1 MNWKLKAAIQRACAT
16 LPVGRDAV
24 YYSLQRTFG
33 LLRDRN
39 APFRM
44 LRAAARIAKQLG
56 TQGFDLHGRR
66 VMEVG
71 TGWRVDVPIALYLC
85 GARSVVTYDIRR
97 LLKPNLVMS
106 AVATLASNPER
117 VKETLAPF
125 ADPRDIEERM
135 RRLAGAA
142 NALDVF
148 RIAGIEYRA
157 PADATRT
164 GLPDASVDLHLS
176 YTVLQ
181 HIPYLVLIELLRE
194 ASRVLAPGGVA
205 CHHVDL
211 SDQFAQADP
220 TISRAHFLR
229 YSEAEWAA
237 LSDNQF
243 AYHNRMRAAD
253 YERAYREAGHEILD
267 WMTHVDER
275 SHREI
280 AAGFPLAQPF
290 RGLPPEMLAVD
301 GLQVV
306 SRPIR

>member
-1 MNWKLKAAIQRACAT
+1 MNWRLKAAIQRACAT

-24 YYSLQRTFG
+24 YYSLQLTFG

-56 TQGFDLHGRR
+56 AQGFDLHGKR

-97 LLKPNLVMS
+97 LLKPRLVMS
-106 AVATLASNPER
+106 AVATLSGNLGR

-125 ADPRDIEERM
+125 ADPSDIEERM
-135 RRLAGAA
+135 QRLATAA
-142 NALDVF
+142 NVRDLF
-148 RIAGIEYRA
+148 QIAGIEYHA

-164 GLPDASVDLHLS
+164 GVADGSVDLHLS

-181 HIPYLVLIELLRE
+181 HIPYPVLIDLLRE
-194 ASRVLAPGGVA
+194 ASRVLAPEGVA

-220 TISRAHFLR
+220 AISRAHFLR

-237 LSDNQF
+237 LTDNQF
-243 AYHNRMRAAD
+243 AYHNRLRALD

-275 SHREI
+275 SRREI
-280 AAGFPLAQPF
+280 AAGFPLAPPF
-290 RGLPPEMLAVD
+290 RGLPPEVLAID
-301 GLQVV
+301 GLHVI
-306 SRPIR
+306 SRPVK